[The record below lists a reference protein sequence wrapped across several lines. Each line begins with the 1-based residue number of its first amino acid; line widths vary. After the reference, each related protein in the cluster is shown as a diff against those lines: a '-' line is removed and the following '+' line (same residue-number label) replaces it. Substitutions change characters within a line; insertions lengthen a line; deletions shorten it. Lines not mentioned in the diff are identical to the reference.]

1 MRILTLIAF
10 GIWVGL
16 AFLIYEIKY
25 ETRGLEARAAQLAK
39 AIQEERENLAVAR
52 AEWSHVTRPDHVE
65 KLARSVLKFEPMRAD
80 QIAEWKTEGGKP
92 LPAMQTPPAASP
104 FAPQDAIAALIGRTT
119 KRSAAEPLPEPLNAA
134 R

>member
-16 AFLIYEIKY
+16 AFLIYQIKY
-25 ETRGLEARAAQLAK
+25 ETRGLETRAAALTK

-65 KLARSVLKFEPMRAD
+65 KLARGVLKFEPLRAE
-80 QIAEWKTEGGKP
+80 QIAEWREPGKP
-92 LPAMQTPPAASP
+92 VPAAP
-104 FAPQDAIAALIGRTT
+104 NLPRLTPAAPQDAIAALIGRTT
-119 KRSAAEPLPEPLNAA
+119 KRPGAEQLNAP